1 MDIIEVAE
9 IGMLL
14 LGVYY
19 GYTIFSGYTMIKSS
33 HELFRRNRIL
43 LFLAL
48 TGVILFGLSFQVY
61 WFTLFYERHKI
72 LDIFIKIILGIFS
85 LINQMFVY
93 DMEEE
98 EYNLRRRKGEDLPPY
113 MNDGKLRFKI
123 VNRLLLLYIVYKFFN
138 RNE

>member
-33 HELFRRNRIL
+33 QELFRRNRVL

-48 TGVILFGLSFQVY
+48 AGVILFGLSFQVY
-61 WFTLFYERHKI
+61 WFTSFYERHKI

-113 MNDGKLRFKI
+113 MNDGKLGFQV

>member
-33 HELFRRNRIL
+33 QELFRRNRIL

>member
-19 GYTIFSGYTMIKSS
+19 GFTIFSGYTMIKSS
-33 HELFRRNRIL
+33 QELFRRNRIL

-48 TGVILFGLSFQVY
+48 TGVILFVLSFQVY
-61 WFTLFYERHKI
+61 WFTTFYERHKI

-113 MNDGKLRFKI
+113 MNDGKLRFKL

>member
-1 MDIIEVAE
+1 MDIVEVAE

-33 HELFRRNRIL
+33 QELFRRNRIL

-48 TGVILFGLSFQVY
+48 AGVILFGLSFQVY
-61 WFTLFYERHKI
+61 WFTTFYERHKI

-113 MNDGKLRFKI
+113 MNDGKLRFQV

>member
-1 MDIIEVAE
+1 MDLIEVAE

-14 LGVYY
+14 LGIYY
-19 GYTIFSGYTMIKSS
+19 GYTIFNGYTMIKSS
-33 HELFRRNRIL
+33 QELFNRNRIL
-43 LFLAL
+43 LLLAL

-61 WFTLFYERHKI
+61 WFTTFYERHKI

-85 LINQMFVY
+85 IINQMFVY
-93 DMEEE
+93 EMEEE
-98 EYNLRRRKGEDLPPY
+98 EYNLRKRKGEDLPPY
-113 MNDGKLRFKI
+113 MNDGKLGFKV

>member
-33 HELFRRNRIL
+33 QELFRRNRIL

-48 TGVILFGLSFQVY
+48 TGVILFDLSFQVY
-61 WFTLFYERHKI
+61 WFTSFYERHKI

>member
-48 TGVILFGLSFQVY
+48 TGVILFVLSFQVY
-61 WFTLFYERHKI
+61 WFTTFYERHKI

-93 DMEEE
+93 EMEEE
-98 EYNLRRRKGEDLPPY
+98 EYNLRKRKGEDLSPY
-113 MNDGKLRFKI
+113 MNDGKLGFKL

>member
-9 IGMLL
+9 IGMML

-33 HELFRRNRIL
+33 QELFRRNRIL
-43 LFLAL
+43 LFLAFA
-48 TGVILFGLSFQVY
+48 GVILFGLSFQVY
-61 WFTLFYERHKI
+61 WFTTFYERHKI
-72 LDIFIKIILGIFS
+72 LDIFIKIILDIFS

-98 EYNLRRRKGEDLPPY
+98 EYNLRRRRGEDLPPH